1 LGNSDW
7 KTPCG
12 TAGARK
18 KVPDTFFTPRKLPD
32 RGTVRASNDDTNRQ
46 GPSSCG
52 VVGEETMARLLD
64 IFSKLLA
71 RRTRKRRWV
80 YAPILGIVFLFF
92 MWATEEGLTA
102 LWYIPI
108 MVIIIVQ
115 YLRPTLLLWT
125 LLLAMFGAYTIAVLG
140 HASFLRDYYG
150 VPFGL
155 LPTIAL
161 LWAYPKRGLVR

>member
-1 LGNSDW
+1 
-7 KTPCG
+7 
-12 TAGARK
+12 
-18 KVPDTFFTPRKLPD
+18 
-32 RGTVRASNDDTNRQ
+32 
-46 GPSSCG
+46 
-52 VVGEETMARLLD
+52 
-64 IFSKLLA
+64 
-71 RRTRKRRWV
+71 
-80 YAPILGIVFLFF
+80 

-115 YLRPTLLLWT
+115 YLRPSLLLWT

-155 LPTIAL
+155 LPTIGL
-161 LWAYPKRGLVR
+161 LWAYPRSMLER